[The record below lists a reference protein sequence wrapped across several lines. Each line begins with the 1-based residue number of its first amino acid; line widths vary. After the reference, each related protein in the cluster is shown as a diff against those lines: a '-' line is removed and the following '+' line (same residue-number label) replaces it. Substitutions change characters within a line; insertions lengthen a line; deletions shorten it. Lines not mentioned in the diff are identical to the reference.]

1 MTTYI
6 DPVKAMLEQNFP
18 QADGLWNYSAD
29 NQLDAGWL
37 YATPT
42 SVWTLPYSQFKQAVA
57 GSGPLELQTCTVA
70 GPVAGQPTQLCQ
82 AMDASMTAPGQ
93 TAAKLLV
100 GHSDAVVD
108 AIYDVMTSAQVL
120 LDVTTLTPPTGR
132 FLDAFKNAL
141 LYLSNKPAGQR
152 PIVRILF
159 SNPLPNIPELMAE
172 PFISDI
178 TSQLDAAKRMQIYVY
193 VMSSSF
199 SSWNHAKIIAA
210 DGARAVVG
218 GHNMWDPHYLGK
230 NPVHDVSMRVTG
242 SAARHAQDFA
252 DTMWRFGQ
260 YRQDHV
266 SLWIPGPL
274 DEQLDLI
281 AAYAPPA
288 ESATAPSSVTPTI
301 LPDRTMY
308 ATATSKFP
316 ATGSTGTIP
325 VLAVGRAADTQSN
338 YLLPTPAS
346 YFFPFDEPGD
356 QAIAKL
362 VSLAQTTVRMSLQS
376 FRLGPFGIVAGWNPA
391 LFQAM
396 AEVLSRGVN
405 IYVVLSNPGAVAGG
419 LTAASAPYDG
429 DSPGTVNAKMVQTVV
444 EQAGVPQATAE
455 RIVSQQFHL
464 AQFRYSSDA
473 TYPGGVPIG
482 NHAKTVIVDD
492 AAFYIGS
499 QNMYSSNL
507 NEFGYIVEDSATAQ
521 SYVTSYWTPLWNWSK
536 STVSSALDPDE
547 QTSQQ
552 IEAMAFIRALEVDTL
567 LNTRW
572 AQLVNQRNHAADTG
586 KLTVQH
592 QMDELIASAGFDT
605 TGAIV
610 LAGLAQPFFTQNPPS
625 TEATSQAIAF
635 VANLM
640 TDTQL
645 MQDFSQAVYAQADSV
660 ADYNAAL
667 NKFLTSR
674 GYTCTALQVMAAFA
688 ALRTVNLAYWSGT
701 YTTWLTADGGVSY
714 ATASSASSA
723 SSTSG
728 ASGASGA
735 AQPHVLQAAT
745 STDTTPPAPALGP
758 QLVITADSVTH
769 DKVAIKGYSYNNNV
783 LSWSTS
789 DGNDTTASLQLG
801 TVTRATMNENFT
813 GNEMF
818 GTITYPAASGSV
830 ASGTYSL
837 YGRSGQAAGDS
848 PSYTLA
854 YIFAALG
861 AAALLALLGYFTFK
875 SVQRQAEWRRVAQEK
890 DDSGEEDDSDVEL
903 EPVSSPNR
911 ATEGLYLRRAIRLD
925 QTDTAEDSINDML
938 PLEPGMT
945 QQQRLN
951 LSESATGVRTSR
963 SLLEKTT
970 AGSLQNDV
978 QSASTGLDNAIAKIQ
993 SLTSELSGE
1002 LATTQRTALQQST
1015 ELAGKLSTASDD
1027 ITRQEE
1033 DDEPFS
1039 VEDNL

>member
-18 QADGLWNYSAD
+18 QANGLWNYSSD
-29 NQLDAGWL
+29 NQLDADWL

-42 SVWTLPYSQFKQAVA
+42 NVWTLPYSQFKQAVA
-57 GSGPLELQTCTVA
+57 GSGPLELQSCTVA
-70 GPVAGQPTQLCQ
+70 GPVAGQPTQLCR

-93 TAAKLLV
+93 TATKLLV

-141 LYLSNKPAGQR
+141 VYLSNKSAGHR

-159 SNPLPNIPELMAE
+159 SNPLPNVPELMAE

-178 TSQLDAAKRMQIYVY
+178 TSQLDPSKRMQIYVY

-252 DTMWRFGQ
+252 NTMWQFGQ

-266 SLWIPGPL
+266 SFWIPGSL

-288 ESATAPSSVTPTI
+288 ESATAPSSITATI

-325 VLAVGRAADTQSN
+325 ILAVGRAADIQSN
-338 YLLPTPAS
+338 YLLPTLAS

-376 FRLGPFGIVAGWNPA
+376 FRLGPYGIVAGWNPA

-396 AEVLSRGVN
+396 ADVLNRGVN

-429 DSPGTVNAKMVQTVV
+429 DNPSTVNAKMVQTVV
-444 EQAGVPQATAE
+444 EQAGVPQAIAE
-455 RIVSQQFHL
+455 RIVSQQFYL

-473 TYPGGVPIG
+473 TYPGNVPIG

-507 NEFGYIVEDSATAQ
+507 NEFGYLVEDSATAQ
-521 SYVTSYWTPLWNWSK
+521 SYVTNYWTPLWNWSK
-536 STVSSALDPDE
+536 STVTNAVDPDE

-552 IEAMAFIRALEVDTL
+552 IEAMQFIRALEVDTL
-567 LNTRW
+567 LNTKW
-572 AQLVNQRNHAADTG
+572 TQLVNQRNQQTTDAE
-586 KLTVQH
+586 KLAVQQ

-605 TGAIV
+605 TGATV

-660 ADYNAAL
+660 ADYNAAF

-674 GYTCTALQVMAAFA
+674 GYKCTALQVMAAFA

-714 ATASSASSA
+714 AN
-723 SSTSG
+723 TSNTQN
-728 ASGASGA
+728 A
-735 AQPHVLQAAT
+735 APPHALQVRT

-758 QLVITADSVTH
+758 QLVITADSVTY
-769 DKVAIKGYSYNNNV
+769 DKVAIKAYSYNNNV

-789 DGNDTTASLQLG
+789 DGNATTASLQLG

-813 GNEMF
+813 GNEIF

-837 YGRSGQAAGDS
+837 YGRSGQEAGDS

-861 AAALLALLGYFTFK
+861 AAALLALLGYFIFK
-875 SVQRQAEWRRVAQEK
+875 SVQRQADWMRVAQEK

-925 QTDTAEDSINDML
+925 QIDAAEDSINDML
-938 PLEPGMT
+938 PLEPSMT
-945 QQQRLN
+945 QPQRLN

-963 SLLEKTT
+963 SLLENTT
-970 AGSLQNDV
+970 AKSLQNDV
-978 QSASTGLDNAIAKIQ
+978 QSASTSLDGVVAKIQ
-993 SLTSELSGE
+993 SLTSAVSGE
-1002 LATTQRTALQQST
+1002 LATTQRTTLQQST
-1015 ELAGKLSTASDD
+1015 ELAGKLSAASDD

-1039 VEDNL
+1039 VEDDL